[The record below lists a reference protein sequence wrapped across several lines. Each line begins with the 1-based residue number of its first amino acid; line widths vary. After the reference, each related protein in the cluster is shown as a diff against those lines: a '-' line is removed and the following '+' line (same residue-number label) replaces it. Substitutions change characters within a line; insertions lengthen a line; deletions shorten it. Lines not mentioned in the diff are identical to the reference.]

1 MLVTCDTS
9 PLLSEEVFEQCYLI
23 LFPGQVTSTI
33 SKRDH
38 VQEAGK
44 TEVMG
49 LSAAAPSLVMVSTV
63 SYALCRELP
72 PPSLMPESTVWP
84 GKVQVTPWINLPSP
98 VYSCTGL
105 FLNT

>member
-23 LFPGQVTSTI
+23 LFPDQVTSTI
-33 SKRDH
+33 SKRDY

-49 LSAAAPSLVMVSTV
+49 TLCCR
-63 SYALCRELP
+63 AL
-72 PPSLMPESTVWP
+72 P
-84 GKVQVTPWINLPSP
+84 GHGLYSFIPFVQGTSP
-98 VYSCTGL
+98 IPV
-105 FLNT
+105 